1 MEVESALDGIRTP
14 WDATF
19 NVALVSIRETSS
31 SKVPSNSPSVSQ
43 GMNLK
48 YPSAVAA
55 TLNTIFRLMY
65 SQKVSKIS
73 FTINITST
81 SPSGKPV
88 WCITS
93 RCIIFYFWLILSIMG
108 DTLIYSKNGHR
119 LTKFESYT
127 YFDSKI
133 KVRKGVLWAFAS
145 QPTLQPTKPDL
156 PDPCLSFCGSIF
168 SIPFVLN
175 DLFAVG

>member
-55 TLNTIFRLMY
+55 TLNTIFRLIY

-127 YFDSKI
+127 LSSTQKSRLG
-133 KVRKGVLWAFAS
+133 KAFSEPLPAS
-145 QPTLQPTKPDL
+145 QRSNRLNLTYPTHVCRFVARYSLFPWSLMTSL
-156 PDPCLSFCGSIF
+156 P
-168 SIPFVLN
+168 
-175 DLFAVG
+175 